1 MTRGRLA
8 KAVLLLVGAAGVV
21 TAAVVLPDTLGADQ
35 PPSGASQAGGASSGS
50 CSREPSLIGTVA
62 VDRVRA
68 VTAPSR
74 DAEVVATFG
83 RKNEQGARH
92 VFLLEDRVSSA
103 GGKPWFVALLPV
115 RPNGTRGYIP
125 AADLRVAHTPYRLV
139 VDRQALT
146 LTLWDGCEQVRTYP
160 VGLGTKETPTPV
172 GDFYLT
178 SLLQPPSPDSVY
190 GSYAY
195 GLSGYSE
202 VIRNWRWG
210 GLVGLHGTN
219 DPSSVGQL
227 TSHGCIRM
235 RNKHIEELVSILP
248 LGTPIVIS

>member
-1 MTRGRLA
+1 MTGGRLA
-8 KAVLLLVGAAGVV
+8 RAGILLIAAAGVV
-21 TAAVVLPDTLGADQ
+21 TAAAVLPGTLGED
-35 PPSGASQAGGASSGS
+35 PPQSGAPEADGASSEP

-62 VDRVRA
+62 VDHVRA

-74 DAEVVATFG
+74 DAEVVAAFE
-83 RKNEQGARH
+83 RKNEQGSRQ

-146 LTLWDGCEQVRTYP
+146 LTLWDRCEQLKTYP
-160 VGLGTKETPTPV
+160 IGLGTEETPTPV
-172 GDFYLT
+172 GNFYLT
-178 SLLQPPSPDSVY
+178 SLLQPPTPDSVY

-195 GLSGYSE
+195 GLSGYSP
-202 VIRNWRWG
+202 VIRDWRWG
-210 GLVGLHGTN
+210 GLIGLHGTN
-219 DPSSVGQL
+219 DPSSVGKL
-227 TSHGCIRM
+227 SSNGCIRM
-235 RNKHIEELVSILP
+235 RNKDIEELVRILP